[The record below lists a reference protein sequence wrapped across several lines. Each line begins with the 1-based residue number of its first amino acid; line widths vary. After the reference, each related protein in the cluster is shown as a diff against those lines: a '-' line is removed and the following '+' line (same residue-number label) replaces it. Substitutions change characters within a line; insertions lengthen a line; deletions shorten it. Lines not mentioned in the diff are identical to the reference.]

1 VPAYPGFADNPG
13 GMSASSSGAFGAQ
26 DGAFGAQGGFNDPF
40 QSQFPPAPGSSF
52 EGANF
57 GAAADYSFSS
67 AMPAGDAMGASGM
80 SNSGFGGAPA
90 FPDYASA
97 SGFDAAGGSHHADM
111 HGSFGGGDASFGAQ
125 GGFPP
130 AGTNAS
136 NSASHLLAQS
146 GRADLETAKDQLVG
160 QAAAAAQ
167 ATMGSGAK
175 TAAVTDAVF
184 KITVTDPVK
193 QGDGMRSYISY
204 KINTKTTLPQYQ
216 WKEFSVIHRYRD
228 FVWLWEQLKIKYEHV
243 IIPPLPEKAVTGNF
257 EPTFIQLRRAALEKF
272 LQRVAGHPV
281 LRDSE
286 DLQIFLEANDETLQS
301 AKSARSSAAASQQ
314 GSTPAGK
321 KKQAG
326 FFQSMK
332 EFAQGISNTVGKLPE
347 EFADPAYEEQKVK
360 IEELKNQV
368 NALQQYTKRLV
379 HRMRELSVTM
389 TETGTAC
396 NLYAQVEQDKLE
408 NSFRRVGDAND
419 KIGMMTGEH
428 ASVVEQ
434 ELDAVLCENVLMLN
448 AVQDLFTNRQTA
460 IVSLQT
466 ARSAHMAKVKQYETV
481 KGDPRKTGRAHE
493 LSREIAEAE
502 EEEKQMKQRYDAVKA
517 SMTEELDRFQKERVG
532 NFRDMLMGYARCN
545 AEYHQAISSRWAEL
559 LKDLEA
565 EFSSM

>member
-1 VPAYPGFADNPG
+1 MDNSQSAFPGSSSGISGFNDNPG
-13 GMSASSSGAFGAQ
+13 GMSAS
-26 DGAFGAQGGFNDPF
+26 GGFGDPF
-40 QSQFPPAPGSSF
+40 TSAFPPAPNSSF
-52 EGANF
+52 GSAP
-57 GAAADYSFSS
+57 DYSFSGMPPASDAWGS
-67 AMPAGDAMGASGM
+67 ASTGGGLSASGLGGADFSAAPPPSFDASLSGALGASSDAFGQQAAAGAMAGTFPSAGGM
-80 SNSGFGGAPA
+80 A
-90 FPDYASA
+90 ASA
-97 SGFDAAGGSHHADM
+97 S
-111 HGSFGGGDASFGAQ
+111 
-125 GGFPP
+125 
-130 AGTNAS
+130 
-136 NSASHLLAQS
+136 
-146 GRADLETAKDQLVG
+146 DLM
-160 QAAAAAQ
+160 QAAAPVLQ
-167 ATMGSGAK
+167 DLEGAK
-175 TAAVTDAVF
+175 DSLVNASVNAAKGMINSKPAASGDSVF